1 MSICGRFLKISSE
14 KIMKLDDSGKVII
27 SWWLQNLK
35 EWKINW
41 YADPKH
47 VTLVFDSDNHLDKNA
62 SEDKTIAFFIPS
74 ARNASGSKQQRELE
88 QRRKLQG
95 TFNIKSHSYMI

>member
-1 MSICGRFLKISSE
+1 
-14 KIMKLDDSGKVII
+14 MKLDDSGKVII

-47 VTLVFDSDNHLDKNA
+47 VTLVFDSDNHHDKNQ
-62 SEDKTIAFFIPS
+62 EDNTIAFFIPS
-74 ARNASGSKQQRELE
+74 VRNAPGTKQQRELE

-95 TFNIKSHSYMI
+95 NLKFHGILKCFSRSRIHRWIHVPL

>member
-1 MSICGRFLKISSE
+1 
-14 KIMKLDDSGKVII
+14 MKLDDSGKVII

-47 VTLVFDSDNHLDKNA
+47 VTLVFDSDNPHDKNQ
-62 SEDKTIAFFIPS
+62 DDNTIAFFIPS
-74 ARNASGSKQQRELE
+74 VRNAPGTKQQRELE

-95 TFNIKSHSYMI
+95 NLKFQALLKSFSRS

>member
-1 MSICGRFLKISSE
+1 
-14 KIMKLDDSGKVII
+14 MKLDDSGKVII

-47 VTLVFDSDNHLDKNA
+47 VTLLFDSDNQSEKNG
-62 SEDKTIAFFIPS
+62 EDSNAIAFFIPS
-74 ARNASGSKQQRELE
+74 ERNATGNRKIQEYE

-95 TFNIKSHSYMI
+95 DFFLVESLLIHF

>member
-1 MSICGRFLKISSE
+1 MPLTFYKHFSE

-47 VTLVFDSDNHLDKNA
+47 VTLVFDSDNHQDKNA
-62 SEDKTIAFFIPS
+62 EDNTIAFFIPS
-74 ARNASGSKQQRELE
+74 ARNAPGTKQQRELE

-95 TFNIKSHSYMI
+95 IFSTKTCLK